1 MLYGR
6 HRDDVAILYQDQQNS
21 SPAVN
26 LGNNV
31 PRKELNFDHNL
42 FVFETVMRVRHT
54 EVDIGQHLTL
64 ESLTALVT
72 EARAR
77 FLHSKGIKE
86 INADYQ
92 GLIIDELQLNI
103 DSRVRLRDQLLF
115 EIGVEPLYDNGGNM
129 VIKATRMHTGETVA
143 KARLHFLSY
152 DFRLNKV
159 TALNNTIK
167 EALYPHLLN
176 L

>member
-1 MLYGR
+1 M
-6 HRDDVAILYQDQQNS
+6 S
-21 SPAVN
+21 
-26 LGNNV
+26 
-31 PRKELNFDHNL
+31 RKELDFDNDL

-77 FLHSKGIKE
+77 FLYSKGIKE

-103 DSRVRLRDQLLF
+103 DGHVPLRDQLLF
-115 EIGVEPLYDNGGNM
+115 EIGVEPLYDDDGGNI
-129 VIKATRMHTGETVA
+129 VIKVTRMHTGETVA

-152 DFRLNKV
+152 DFRLHKV
-159 TALNNTIK
+159 TALNNTLK
-167 EALYPHLLN
+167 EALYPHLVN